1 MLTIAE
7 KNALRFYIG
16 DVSGDDPFW
25 GDPKAYVLLNALFFP
40 GIAAEVDR
48 AAEGKYLNPAIL
60 ADIPRLLGFFSDLLP
75 AFRKCTVDRNTTV
88 YRVERL
94 SDYQLCRQCGSTLS
108 LTSTSTA
115 GFLDNYR
122 DRRGIALMRFEL
134 ERGVPCINAAEVLDE
149 YAKPE
154 EAEILLPPF
163 LELEFHDAKLSAGE
177 RRITDCDGA
186 PPKVSVVA
194 IPKKISKSTSDECE
208 LSEEGALAGQRVC
221 RALNEDCVP
230 DPVDTE
236 LYSHWKIN
244 FKKIVSRM
252 I

>member
-1 MLTIAE
+1 MLTDPE

-40 GIAAEVDR
+40 DIVSESDR

-60 ADIPRLLGFFSDLLP
+60 ADIPRLLGFFGDLLP
-75 AFRKCTVDRNTTV
+75 AFRRCTVDRNMTV

-94 SDYQLCRQCGSTLS
+94 SDYRLCRRFGSTVS

-115 GFLDNYR
+115 GFLDSYR

-149 YAKPE
+149 YAKPD

-163 LELEFHDAKLSAGE
+163 LELEFHNAKLSANEGQ
-177 RRITDCDGA
+177 ITDCDGA
-186 PPKVSVVA
+186 SPKVSVVA
-194 IPKKISKSTSDECE
+194 IPKRISKPFSADHE

-221 RALNEDCVP
+221 RAMNEGAVP
-230 DPVDTE
+230 DPADTE
-236 LYSHWKIN
+236 LYSRWKNSLKNILSGL
-244 FKKIVSRM
+244 I
-252 I
+252 

>member
-1 MLTIAE
+1 MLTNAE

-25 GDPKAYVLLNALFFP
+25 SDPKAYVLLNALFFP
-40 GIAAEVDR
+40 GIAAESDR

-60 ADIPRLLGFFSDLLP
+60 ADIPRLLGFFGDLLP
-75 AFRKCTVDRNTTV
+75 AFRKCTVDRDMTV

-94 SDYQLCRQCGSTLS
+94 SDYRLCQQCGSTMS

-115 GFLDNYR
+115 GFLSNYR

-134 ERGVPCINAAEVLDE
+134 KRRVPCINAAEVLDE
-149 YAKPE
+149 YAKPD

-163 LELEFHDAKLSAGE
+163 LELEFHDAKLSANE
-177 RRITDCDGA
+177 RQITDCDGT

-194 IPKKISKSTSDECE
+194 IPKKIIETSSSECE

-221 RALNEDCVP
+221 RALNAAAVP
-230 DPVDTE
+230 DSADTE
-236 LYSHWKIN
+236 LYSCWKIN
-244 FKKIVSRM
+244 FKKIVSGM

>member
-1 MLTIAE
+1 MLTDPE

-25 GDPKAYVLLNALFFP
+25 GDPKAYILLNALFFP
-40 GIAAEVDR
+40 GIAAESDR
-48 AAEGKYLNPAIL
+48 AAEGKYLNPDIL
-60 ADIPRLLGFFSDLLP
+60 ADIPRLLGFFGDLLP
-75 AFRKCTVDRNTTV
+75 AFRKCTVDRNMTV

-94 SDYQLCRQCGSTLS
+94 SDYRLCRQYGSTLS

-115 GFLDNYR
+115 GFLDYYR
-122 DRRGIALMRFEL
+122 DRRGIVLMRFEL

-149 YAKPE
+149 YAKPD

-163 LELEFHDAKLSAGE
+163 LELEFHEAKLSASE
-177 RRITDCDGA
+177 RQITDCDGT

-194 IPKKISKSTSDECE
+194 MPKKIIRTSSLECA

-221 RALNEDCVP
+221 MALNEATVP

-236 LYSHWKIN
+236 LYSRWKIN
-244 FKKIVSRM
+244 FNKIVSGM

>member
-25 GDPKAYVLLNALFFP
+25 SDPKAYVLLNALFFP
-40 GIAAEVDR
+40 GITAESDR
-48 AAEGKYLNPAIL
+48 ATEGKYLNPAIL
-60 ADIPRLLGFFSDLLP
+60 ADIPRLLGFFDDLLP
-75 AFRKCTVDRNTTV
+75 AFRKCTVDRNITV

-94 SDYQLCRQCGSTLS
+94 SDYRLCRQCGSTLS

-134 ERGVPCINAAEVLDE
+134 ERGVPCIDAAKVLDK
-149 YAKPE
+149 YAKPD

-163 LELEFHDAKLSAGE
+163 LELEFHDAKLSATE
-177 RRITDCDGA
+177 RQITDCDGT

-194 IPKKISKSTSDECE
+194 IPKKITKPISSECE
-208 LSEEGALAGQRVC
+208 LSDEGALAGQRVC
-221 RALNEDCVP
+221 RSLNAGSVP
-230 DPVDTE
+230 DPIDTE
-236 LYSHWKIN
+236 LYSRWKIN
-244 FKKIVSRM
+244 FKKIVSAM